1 MRKKTG
7 SIEIARQPRRSGVAG
22 LYSVPRLEEVAADP
36 GKLWMVDALTRR
48 ALTTT
53 ALAALNALFFHELA
67 EAAKNP
73 GSEQRERR
81 DRLLSFK
88 EAAVKL
94 GTTLDWLYHHHKRL
108 PFTVRLCSS
117 RPRFSENAIE
127 DYIRK
132 HRII

>member
-7 SIEIARQPRRSGVAG
+7 SVEIARQPRRSGVTG

-36 GKLWMVDALTRR
+36 GKLCTLDNHTRR
-48 ALTTT
+48 ALATT
-53 ALAALNALFFHELA
+53 ALAALNALFFHELT
-67 EAAKNP
+67 EAVETP
-73 GSEQRERR
+73 GSVQRERR
-81 DRLLSFK
+81 DRLLNFK

-108 PFTVRLCSS
+108 PFTVRLCGS

-127 DYIRK
+127 EYIRK